1 MKRHVLIYG
10 LLGGILIG
18 VLKWTEYR
26 FLVIEHS
33 MEIYGGLIAAIFAV
47 LGIWLG
53 LKLTE
58 TKQKVVVKEV
68 PVPAG
73 EPFVLDEKKREG
85 LGVTRR
91 ELEIL
96 ELISQGLSNRE
107 IAGKLFVSENTVK
120 THSSRVFYKLGAKRR
135 TQAVQ
140 LGKEFGLLR

>member
-33 MEIYGGLIAAIFAV
+33 MEIYGGLIAAIFVV

-58 TKQKVVVKEV
+58 TKQKVVVK
-68 PVPAG
+68 

-120 THSSRVFYKLGAKRR
+120 THSSRVFDKLGAKRR